1 MRGGPLSSPEIVQ
14 LLQPFIVTTWNGAG
28 PSAMGPDIKE
38 IYTQSNRPKGSNPYV
53 FVLDQWGRLV
63 HDFRGLPGRRGND
76 RSDYKVEI
84 TKAIERLNLPSTRAP
99 RTTSGRPDAIPDL
112 KASVPGVPAGV
123 RLFLR
128 SNDDRHPFRIG
139 PPVVEVVPM
148 TPEEWRILSLPE
160 GNAGRRIDPETLRN
174 WLVHLYPAAIRTVDQ
189 SKPFR
194 KMTGLLKLEPAG
206 SSGESRYGL
215 LQGAILLTKGEGP
228 AADAES
234 AFEGTL
240 RAVLTY
246 PRGGSDVQSLRGVID
261 GFYIY
266 RVRGDSRPVPLRI
279 AIESRPE

>member
-1 MRGGPLSSPEIVQ
+1 MRGGPLSNPEIVQ
-14 LLQPFIVTTWNGAG
+14 SLQPFIVTSWNGAG

-38 IYTQSNRPKGSNPYV
+38 IYTQSNVPKDTNVYA

-84 TKAIERLNLPSTRAP
+84 SRAIEKLNLPGSWAP
-99 RTTSGRPDAIPDL
+99 RAASGRPNAIPDL

-128 SNDDRHPFRIG
+128 LNDDRDPSRSRL
-139 PPVVEVVPM
+139 PVVEVVPM
-148 TPEEWRILSLPE
+148 TPEEWRHLFLPE
-160 GNAGRRIDPETLRN
+160 GSAGRRIEPETLRK
-174 WLVHLYPAAIRTVDQ
+174 WLVHLYPAGIRTVDQ
-189 SKPFR
+189 QIPFR
-194 KMTGLLKLEPAG
+194 KVTGALKLEPAG
-206 SSGESRYGL
+206 SSGGSRYGL
-215 LQGAILLTKGEGP
+215 LKGAILLTKGEGP
-228 AADAES
+228 AADGES

-240 RAVLTY
+240 RAVVTY

-261 GFYIY
+261 GFYMY
-266 RVRGDSRPVPLRI
+266 RIRGEIPMPLRV